1 MKDYTTFRSVAEVNL
16 TRIRQNLLE
25 CMKLIPDGVKPVGVV
40 KADAYGHGALR
51 TAGIIYDLVDAL
63 AVATVDEALEM
74 KSAGYETPIYI
85 LGYAHP
91 SSYEILIENDIIPA
105 IFKWEDA
112 LAFSEAA
119 VKLGVRARI
128 NVKVDTGMGRI
139 GFPCDRDSAAL
150 VKKIADLP
158 GIRMY
163 GLFMHFATADHADK
177 RFAEEQF
184 RRLNRF
190 IDDCAALG
198 VEFENV
204 TCANSAAVLE
214 MPHTAKTEMRVGI
227 ALYGYL
233 PSADVVTSAKLL
245 PALTWKSHIAF
256 IKEIEAGD
264 SVGYGRTYI
273 ADSRRRIATIP
284 VGYADG
290 YPRLLSN
297 KGRVR
302 IGDRFAPIVGRVC
315 MDMFMVD
322 VTDLPDVRDGDEVIL
337 LGDGVSADDLAE
349 LTGTI
354 SYEILCDISK
364 RVPRVYVK

>member
-1 MKDYTTFRSVAEVNL
+1 METYTTFRSVAEVNL
-16 TRIRQNLLE
+16 SHIRENLME

-51 TAGIIYDLVDAL
+51 TAGIIYDLVDAF
-63 AVATVDEALEM
+63 AVATVDEALEL

-91 SSYEILIENDIIPA
+91 SSYKILIENDIIPA

-112 LAFSEAA
+112 AAFSEVAE
-119 VKLGVRARI
+119 KLGVRARI
-128 NVKVDTGMGRI
+128 NIKVDTGMGRI
-139 GFPCDRDSAAL
+139 GFPAGDESAKL

-158 GIRMY
+158 GLRMY
-163 GLFMHFATADHADK
+163 GLFMHFATADQADK
-177 RFAEEQF
+177 TFAECQF
-184 RRLNRF
+184 ERF
-190 IDDCAALG
+190 NCFIGKCHALG
-198 VEFENV
+198 VDFENI

-214 MPHTAKTEMRVGI
+214 MPQTAKTEMRVGI

-233 PSADVVTSAKLL
+233 PSAQVVTNAKLK
-245 PALTWKSHIAF
+245 PALVWKSHIAF
-256 IKEIEAGD
+256 VKEVEAGE
-264 SVGYGRTYI
+264 SIGYGQTYV
-273 ADSRRRIATIP
+273 ADSRRRIATVP

-290 YPRLLSN
+290 YPRSLSN

-302 IGDRFAPIVGRVC
+302 IGSGFAPVVGRVC

-322 VTDLPDVRDGDEVIL
+322 ITDLPDARDGDEVIL
-337 LGDGVSADDLAE
+337 IGEGVSADDLAA

-354 SYEILCDISK
+354 SYEILCGISK